1 MPSLR
6 RTPITTVRQIS
17 EINLTPLMD
26 LTFLLLITFIITF
39 PLIEQGIQVQLPEGK
54 ARDIEADKARTI
66 TVDQAGAVF
75 LDDVAISWERLP
87 VEMSS
92 LGKRAPETLVLV
104 RADERLPYGRIV
116 KVLRVLNDAGLNR
129 MALVTKGEEARM

>member
-1 MPSLR
+1 
-6 RTPITTVRQIS
+6 
-17 EINLTPLMD
+17 MD